1 MQRGNWI
8 AIRSSETSSVRS
20 RTTLAAGCVLC
31 ILYFVHLL
39 VLGTCSNVAP
49 KYQVDM
55 FPIKISSI
63 AELQDTGTTQVLC
76 YVKMIFS
83 FQADPSTEY
92 RVSLVERVVD

>member
-20 RTTLAAGCVLC
+20 RTTLAAGFVLG

-49 KYQVDM
+49 KYQVAL
-55 FPIKISSI
+55 FPIKISSLLSPSGDLGI
-63 AELQDTGTTQVLC
+63 GLVTGQPHFGPT
-76 YVKMIFS
+76 
-83 FQADPSTEY
+83 
-92 RVSLVERVVD
+92 VEILFKLN

>member
-20 RTTLAAGCVLC
+20 RTTLAAGFVLG

-49 KYQVDM
+49 KYQVDL
-55 FPIKISSI
+55 FPIKISSLLL
-63 AELQDTGTTQVLC
+63 LQSSKLQAQLKFNVEIFTLC
-76 YVKMIFS
+76 YVKMI
-83 FQADPSTEY
+83 
-92 RVSLVERVVD
+92 